1 MSPRLW
7 VIFSND
13 SVNFASFCLLH
24 LGIPIYYLSVNLLSI
39 SYGITLGWPSP
50 VLLLITSDESPLPS
64 GKVTLESASWVAS
77 LLGIGALIGNL
88 VFGFVINKF
97 GRKLPLQLLAIPT
110 FVRNFL
116 FNSFETVKMIN
127 FTFR

>member
-1 MSPRLW
+1 M
-7 VIFSND
+7 
-13 SVNFASFCLLH
+13 
-24 LGIPIYYLSVNLLSI
+24 NLLSI